1 MNSLRDSVFL
11 IWFRLVWVRNFSEVM
26 MRVQVKLF
34 ASLTRF
40 AGNVKSGAPFE
51 VDLPDSATLANL
63 CQVLRLPADEVKVT
77 FVNGRAQD
85 ENWLLQPG
93 DEVGI
98 FPPIGGG

>member
-1 MNSLRDSVFL
+1 
-11 IWFRLVWVRNFSEVM
+11 M

-40 AGNVKSGAPFE
+40 AGNARSGTPVE
-51 VDLPDSATLANL
+51 VDLPDSATLADL
-63 CQVLRLPADEVKVT
+63 CQLLRLPADEVKIT
-77 FVNGRAQD
+77 FVNGRTQAED
-85 ENWLLQPG
+85 WRLQPG